1 MHHDPTFWLIARA
14 AGLTAYAVLTMSVL
28 AGLVLKSRP
37 FSRLK
42 AVHVT
47 EVHRTLALTG
57 LGALALHATALVLD
71 TTVKVSLAG
80 LVVPGLV
87 GYRPAAV
94 AAGVIAGWLFV
105 LITGSFWLRKRIGA
119 RVWRRLH
126 WFTYALFGLAT
137 IHGITAGT
145 DTTQPWIRNL
155 YLGAVGSV
163 VAATAW
169 RALVPPARRA
179 TPKGELR

>member
-1 MHHDPTFWLIARA
+1 MHHDPTFWLLARGS
-14 AGLTAYAVLTMSVL
+14 GLAAYAVLTLSVL

-37 FSRLK
+37 TSRLRP
-42 AVHVT
+42 AIVADVHK
-47 EVHRTLALTG
+47 TLALTG
-57 LGALALHATALVLD
+57 LGALVLHAISLVLD
-71 TTVKVSLAG
+71 TTVKVSLSA

-87 GYRPAAV
+87 TYRPAAV
-94 AAGVIAGWLFV
+94 AAGVIGGWLFV
-105 LITGSFWLRKRIGA
+105 LVTASFWLRKRIGV

-145 DTTQPWIRNL
+145 DTSQPWARSL
-155 YLGAVGSV
+155 YLGALGSV

-169 RALVPPARRA
+169 RALVPPARKERPA
-179 TPKGELR
+179 

>member
-14 AGLTAYAVLTMSVL
+14 SGLAAYAVLTLSVL

-42 AVHVT
+42 AAHVV
-47 EVHRTLALTG
+47 EVHKTLALTG
-57 LGALALHATALVLD
+57 LGALVLHAVSLVLD
-71 TTVKVSLAG
+71 TSVKVSLAG

-87 GYRPAAV
+87 SYRPTAV
-94 AAGVIAGWLFV
+94 AEGVVAAWLFV
-105 LITGSFWLRKRIGA
+105 VVTSSFWLRKHIGV
-119 RVWRRLH
+119 RMWRRLH
-126 WFTYALFGLAT
+126 WFTYALFGLAS

-145 DTTQPWIRNL
+145 DVTQPWVRGL
-155 YLGAVGSV
+155 YLGAIGSV
-163 VAATAW
+163 AGATAW

-179 TPKGELR
+179 APKGDLA